1 MHALIQ
7 MAAFRGIDTIPVN
20 AQVHIA
26 NGLPAIA
33 VVGLAD
39 KAFAESRERVRAAL
53 SSIGLV
59 PQDAVADRLVLGEL
73 APFRRYRYFA
83 SGNRRRWWS

>member
-7 MAAFRGIDTIPVN
+7 TVAFRGIDMIPANV
-20 AQVHIA
+20 QMHIA

-39 KAFAESRERVRAAL
+39 KAVAESRERVRA
-53 SSIGLV
+53 SC
-59 PQDAVADRLVLGEL
+59 PRLVWLCHQNAL
-73 APFRRYRYFA
+73 R
-83 SGNRRRWWS
+83 

>member
-7 MAAFRGIDTIPVN
+7 TVAFRGIDTIPVN
-20 AQVHIA
+20 VQVHIA

-39 KAFAESRERVRAAL
+39 KAVAESRERVFCQRQ
-53 SSIGLV
+53 SPPPPPDSI
-59 PQDAVADRLVLGEL
+59 
-73 APFRRYRYFA
+73 
-83 SGNRRRWWS
+83 

>member
-7 MAAFRGIDTIPVN
+7 TVAFRGIDTTSVN
-20 AQVHIA
+20 VQVHIA

-39 KAFAESRERVRAAL
+39 SATGCFSSRFLDLLRAIFTSAM
-53 SSIGLV
+53 G
-59 PQDAVADRLVLGEL
+59 
-73 APFRRYRYFA
+73 YFHLRMCDKVKSA
-83 SGNRRRWWS
+83 RSNWR

>member
-7 MAAFRGIDTIPVN
+7 TVAFRGIDTIPVN
-20 AQVHIA
+20 VQVHIA

-39 KAFAESRERVRAAL
+39 KAVAESRERVRAAL
-53 SSIGLV
+53 SSIGLAL
-59 PQDAVADRLVLGEL
+59 P
-73 APFRRYRYFA
+73 P
-83 SGNRRRWWS
+83 

>member
-7 MAAFRGIDTIPVN
+7 TVAFRGIDTILVKV
-20 AQVHIA
+20 QMRIA

-39 KAFAESRERVRAAL
+39 KAVAESRERVRAAL
-53 SSIGLV
+53 SSIGLAL
-59 PQDAVADRLVLGEL
+59 PPKALR
-73 APFRRYRYFA
+73 
-83 SGNRRRWWS
+83 

>member
-7 MAAFRGIDTIPVN
+7 MVAFRGIDRILVN

-33 VVGLAD
+33 KALAY
-39 KAFAESRERVRAAL
+39 RAMPL
-53 SSIGLV
+53 
-59 PQDAVADRLVLGEL
+59 L
-73 APFRRYRYFA
+73 A
-83 SGNRRRWWS
+83 

>member
-7 MAAFRGIDTIPVN
+7 TVAFRGIDTIPVN

-33 VVGLAD
+33 KALAY
-39 KAFAESRERVRAAL
+39 RAMPL
-53 SSIGLV
+53 
-59 PQDAVADRLVLGEL
+59 L
-73 APFRRYRYFA
+73 A
-83 SGNRRRWWS
+83 

>member
-7 MAAFRGIDTIPVN
+7 TVAFRGIDTIPVN
-20 AQVHIA
+20 VQVHIA

-39 KAFAESRERVRAAL
+39 KAVAESRERVRAAL
-53 SSIGLV
+53 SSIGLAL
-59 PQDAVADRLVLGEL
+59 PPKALR
-73 APFRRYRYFA
+73 
-83 SGNRRRWWS
+83 

>member
-7 MAAFRGIDTIPVN
+7 TVAFRGIDTIPVN
-20 AQVHIA
+20 VQVHIA

-39 KAFAESRERVRAAL
+39 KAVAELREWVRISRRSV
-53 SSIGLV
+53 S
-59 PQDAVADRLVLGEL
+59 RL
-73 APFRRYRYFA
+73 
-83 SGNRRRWWS
+83 

>member
-7 MAAFRGIDTIPVN
+7 TVAFRGIDTIPVN
-20 AQVHIA
+20 VQVHIA

-39 KAFAESRERVRAAL
+39 KAVAESRERVRAAL
-53 SSIGLV
+53 SSI
-59 PQDAVADRLVLGEL
+59 
-73 APFRRYRYFA
+73 
-83 SGNRRRWWS
+83 